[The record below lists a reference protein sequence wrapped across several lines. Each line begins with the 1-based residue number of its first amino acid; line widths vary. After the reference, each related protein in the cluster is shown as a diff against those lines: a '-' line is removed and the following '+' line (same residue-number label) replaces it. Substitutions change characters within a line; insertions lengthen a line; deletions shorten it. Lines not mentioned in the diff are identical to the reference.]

1 VTFANLAG
9 DLQAIRRDVVGV
21 DIDIHRRWMRQR
33 LIGELSEGW
42 HKVKLKDL
50 RLLAQMRTKFLQA
63 FLQTI
68 SIA

>member
-1 VTFANLAG
+1 
-9 DLQAIRRDVVGV
+9 
-21 DIDIHRRWMRQR
+21 MRQR
-33 LIGELSEGW
+33 LTGELSEGW
-42 HKVKLKDL
+42 RKVKLKDL